1 MLKSL
6 IRPVAA
12 LAGFAVS
19 SLVVGCTAPRAPA
32 ADATR
37 PSAWRIAELAPV
49 AADPTMKAVAAG
61 LLAYLQDSNDGNR
74 LAASARPVCI
84 GFGPASGGPFR
95 MQQLSDLDA
104 SLLDAIAAQR
114 AKAYPVSACETTLKG
129 APLSVAAT
137 GEAASLLACL
147 TAGQAPGNAISL
159 LCGFYDSPI
168 ASEFIGYD
176 VTLDKGDVVV
186 RRNGRSLTI

>member
-1 MLKSL
+1 MLKAL
-6 IRPVAA
+6 IRPAMA

-19 SLVVGCTAPRAPA
+19 GVVVGCTAPRAPA
-32 ADATR
+32 TNATQ
-37 PSAWRIAELAPV
+37 PNAWRIAELAPV
-49 AADPTMKAVAAG
+49 PADPTMKAVAAG
-61 LLAYLQDSNDGNR
+61 LLAYLQDSSDGNR

-95 MQQLSDLDA
+95 MQQLRDLDV
-104 SLLDAIAAQR
+104 SLLDAIAARRTR
-114 AKAYPVSACETTLKG
+114 AHPVSACETTLKG

-147 TAGQAPGNAISL
+147 TAGQGPGGAISL

-176 VTLDKGDVVV
+176 VTLGESDVVV
-186 RRNGRSLTI
+186 RRNGRSLTL